1 MIISPQ
7 KKTDQV
13 KKTDSQSAE
22 IPAPK
27 KPTPRKKWVFGL
39 VAGGLLI
46 IPGSIYGIYQHNK
59 PKTDDLEKLTVRVE
73 AQNITLKIN
82 SSGSVQPVQRV
93 NLSPKN
99 SGRIAELYVEQG
111 DRVQEGQVI
120 ARMESRD
127 IEAQLQQAQARL
139 ANAQARLDK
148 AKAGTRPEQIAQA
161 SARLTQFQAK
171 LDQLRAGSRVEEVTQ
186 AQARL
191 AQVEANLA
199 QLRAGNRSEEIAQAE
214 AKLRQAQTRFDDAKM
229 GTLNDEIAQAQSQLK
244 SAEAEAK
251 LTAQRLERNK
261 ELITQGAISQDQ
273 FDELSKAN
281 LTANAKVEEAQRR
294 VQQLQQNQ
302 RSQIAQLE
310 QGVEQEKQNVKQI
323 KTGTRAEAIT
333 KAEAEVAEAKGKLTQ
348 VLNGSRPEEIQDME
362 AQVREAKSKLDELVN
377 GSRPEEIA
385 QAEADVAEASAQV
398 RYNQVL
404 LEDTKVRAPF
414 GGIITQRYAIQ
425 GAFVTP
431 ATSASSADSATSTS
445 IVALAKDL
453 EVLAKLPE
461 ADISRIKPGQDV
473 EIVADSYP
481 DQVFKGK
488 VKLIAPEAV
497 KEKDVTLFQVRI
509 KVETGK
515 DKLQSGM
522 NVDLRFLGNKLKDAL
537 VLPTVAIVTNKGKPG
552 VLIPDEKNR
561 PKFNPVIT
569 GSNIGK
575 KIQVLEG
582 VKAGDRVFIELPEGQ
597 TIDKI
602 LKNTK

>member
-7 KKTDQV
+7 KKTDKV
-13 KKTDSQSAE
+13 NKTDSQSAE

-46 IPGSIYGIYQHNK
+46 IPGSIYAIYQHNK
-59 PKTDDLEKLTVRVE
+59 PKADAIDKLIVRVE
-73 AQNITLKIN
+73 AQNLTLKIN
-82 SSGSVQPVQRV
+82 SSGTVQPVQRV

-111 DRVQEGQVI
+111 DRVKEGQVI

-139 ANAQARLDK
+139 ASAQARLDK
-148 AKAGTRPEQIAQA
+148 AKAGTRPEQITQA

-229 GTLNDEIAQAQSQLK
+229 GTLNDEIAQAQSQQK
-244 SAEAEAK
+244 SAQAEAQ

-261 ELITQGAISQDQ
+261 ELIAQGAISQDQ

-281 LTANAKVEEAQRR
+281 LTAEAKVEEAQRR

-310 QGVEQEKQNVKQI
+310 QGVEQEKQNFKQI
-323 KTGTRAEAIT
+323 KTGTRVEAIT

-348 VLNGSRPEEIQDME
+348 VLNGSRPEEILDME

-385 QAEADVAEASAQV
+385 QAEADVAEAQGQV

-404 LEDTKVRAPF
+404 LDDTKVRAPF

-453 EVLAKLPE
+453 EALAKLPE
-461 ADISRIKPGQDV
+461 SDISQIKPGQEV
-473 EIVADSYP
+473 EIIADAYP

-509 KVETGK
+509 NVETGK

-522 NVDLRFLGNKLKDAL
+522 NVDLRFLGNKLKNAL
-537 VLPTVAIVTNKGKPG
+537 MLPTVAIVTNKGKSG
-552 VLIPDEKNR
+552 VLIPDEKNQ

-575 KIQVLEG
+575 KIQILEG

-597 TIDKI
+597 TLDKI
-602 LKNTK
+602 IKNTK